1 MTDHEQARRDI
12 PQREVDRRTV
22 ELIVEAFDKI
32 NNALAAEKLPCF
44 ANVDEWFCRAP
55 DMVIKALIDFEK
67 IALLD
72 EIPGNHD
79 DMRVY
84 ALEEMVLD
92 YLAVET
98 KPGARYYDGDDLE
111 AIGTTQE
118 EWHSLALKRVHEK
131 LGTRVN

>member
-1 MTDHEQARRDI
+1 MTDHEQARRE
-12 PQREVDRRTV
+12 R
-22 ELIVEAFDKI
+22 IVEAFDEV
-32 NNALAAEKLPCF
+32 NDALAAEGLPCF
-44 ANVDEWFCRAP
+44 ANVEEWFCRAP
-55 DMVIKALIDFEK
+55 ETVIEALIDFEK

-98 KPGARYYDGDDLE
+98 IPGARHYDGDDLE

-118 EWHSLALKRVHEK
+118 EWHALALKRVQEK
-131 LGTRVN
+131 LGTRAGWIS